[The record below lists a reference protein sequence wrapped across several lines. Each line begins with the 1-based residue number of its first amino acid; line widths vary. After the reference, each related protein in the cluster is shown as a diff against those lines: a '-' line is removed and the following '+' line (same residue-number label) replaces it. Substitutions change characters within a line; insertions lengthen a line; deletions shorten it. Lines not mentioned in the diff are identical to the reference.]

1 MVPYDINIVNIY
13 NRLSPFSS
21 HNITIRCIQ
30 LMPHLF
36 WFPDEDDQT
45 ISLILPHCDAH
56 TVHISTDFTEARQ
69 SLAGASKPEEKLS
82 GYVPPSD
89 QNRPPPS
96 PQVIYRSGQVQG
108 DIT

>member
-1 MVPYDINIVNIY
+1 MS
-13 NRLSPFSS
+13 L
-21 HNITIRCIQ
+21 
-30 LMPHLF
+30 LF
-36 WFPDEDDQT
+36 WFPVEDDQT
-45 ISLILPHCDAH
+45 ISSILPHCEAH
-56 TVHISTDFTEARQ
+56 TVHVSTDFTEPD

-89 QNRPPPS
+89 QNRPPPP